1 MKSAAEST
9 VKTAVKK
16 VVADASVVLRWFL
29 PDEER
34 GATALALLE
43 SYVREEIRMVVP
55 SLLVF
60 EVLNG
65 LLIASRRG
73 RLEIATALQ
82 AYRGFQA
89 LGLEVVDMEADGPEI
104 LRIAAQTGL
113 TAYDAA
119 YVALARREKAEL
131 LTNDVRLSQAAE
143 KIR

>member
-1 MKSAAEST
+1 MKT
-9 VKTAVKK
+9 V
-16 VVADASVVLRWFL
+16 VVDASVALRWFL

-34 GATALALLE
+34 GDKALALLE
-43 SYVREEIRMVVP
+43 SYVRGEIRMVVP
-55 SLLVF
+55 SLLGF

-73 RLEIATALQ
+73 RLEIATALR

-89 LGLEVVDMEADGPEI
+89 LGLEVADMGADGPEI

-119 YVALARREKAEL
+119 YIALARREKADL
-131 LTNDVRLSQAAE
+131 LTNDARLSQAAE
-143 KIR
+143 KIPL

>member
-1 MKSAAEST
+1 
-9 VKTAVKK
+9 
-16 VVADASVVLRWFL
+16 LRWFL

-34 GATALALLE
+34 SDKALALLE
-43 SYVREEIRMVVP
+43 SYVRGEIRMVVP
-55 SLLVF
+55 SLLGF

-89 LGLEVVDMEADGPEI
+89 LGLEVVDMGADGPEI
-104 LRIAAQTGL
+104 LRIAAQSGL

-119 YVALARREKAEL
+119 YIALARREKADL
-131 LTNDVRLSQAAE
+131 LTNDARLSQAAE
-143 KIR
+143 KIP

>member
-1 MKSAAEST
+1 
-9 VKTAVKK
+9 VKT

-29 PDEER
+29 RDEER
-34 GATALALLE
+34 GDKALALLE
-43 SYVREEIRMVVP
+43 SYVRGEIRIVVP
-55 SLLVF
+55 SLLGF

-73 RLEIATALQ
+73 HLEIATALQ

-89 LGLEVVDMEADGPEI
+89 LGLEVISMEADGPEI

-119 YVALARREKAEL
+119 YIALARREKADL
-131 LTNDVRLSQAAE
+131 LTNDTRLSQAAE
-143 KIR
+143 KIS